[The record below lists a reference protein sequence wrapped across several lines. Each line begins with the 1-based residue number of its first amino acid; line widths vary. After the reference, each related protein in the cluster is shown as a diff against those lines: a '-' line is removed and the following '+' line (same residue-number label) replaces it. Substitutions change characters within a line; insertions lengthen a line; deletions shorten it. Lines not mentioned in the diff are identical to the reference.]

1 MLGWLFLGILGLGS
15 HDSHQ
20 LCLGNLGGQIPLV
33 RDAPPLHVRQ
43 IGPGIHTIH
52 YSRYPNSREE
62 ICQHGIS
69 LDSPARNGAQVGLLA
84 IGGL

>member
-1 MLGWLFLGILGLGS
+1 MLGWLFLEILGLGS

-20 LCLGNLGGQIPLV
+20 LFLGNLGGQIPLV

-43 IGPGIHTIH
+43 IGLEILTTH
-52 YSRYPNSREE
+52 YSRYPNSREGF
-62 ICQHGIS
+62 CQHGIS
-69 LDSPARNGAQVGLLA
+69 PDSPARNGALVGLLA